1 MLSRD
6 PASFFILCYPAISM
20 SFQSVATNISRFDIE
35 DKNVHGY
42 MVRMS
47 RQGKRVSKFFSDSHW
62 GSKKAALQAAK
73 ETQAKL
79 LKQLGPIQSSTRGQV
94 TSRNSTGQ
102 VGVHVAYSV
111 DSRYTGCEYYAYC
124 ASWVGDDGKRKK
136 VSFAWN
142 RYGKENAWELA
153 CLARE
158 KLNTDRDKVV
168 ALLER
173 KLGKKLTLPES
184 TSKKSSTATSKVT
197 KTPAKKKGIRKA
209 APKAAAS
216 KASAVKAKAAANRGA
231 AAKAVKKPAKKR
243 K

>member
-1 MLSRD
+1 
-6 PASFFILCYPAISM
+6 M

-42 MVRMS
+42 MVRIS
-47 RQGKRVSKFFSDSHW
+47 RKGKRVSKFFSDLQW

-79 LKQLGPIQSSTRGQV
+79 LKQLGPIQASTRGQV

-102 VGVHVAYSV
+102 VGVHVAYTA
-111 DSRYTGCEYYAYC
+111 DSRYAGCEYYAYC
-124 ASWVGDDGKRKK
+124 ASWVDDDGKRKK

-153 CLARE
+153 CLARQ

-168 ALLER
+168 AMLER
-173 KLGKKLTLPES
+173 KLGKKLVLADSATAKSENAA
-184 TSKKSSTATSKVT
+184 TKATKK
-197 KTPAKKKGIRKA
+197 PAKKKAAKKAVKQA

-216 KASAVKAKAAANRGA
+216 KTSKVKAKVAAKRGS

>member
-1 MLSRD
+1 
-6 PASFFILCYPAISM
+6 M

-47 RQGKRVSKFFSDSHW
+47 RQGKRVSKFFSDLTF
-62 GSKKAALQAAK
+62 GSKRAALQAAK
-73 ETQAKL
+73 EMQAKL
-79 LKQLGPIQSSTRGQV
+79 LKQMGPIQSSTRGVV

-102 VGVHVAYSV
+102 VGVHVAYSA
-111 DSRYTGCEYYAYC
+111 DSRYQGCEYYAYC
-124 ASWVGDDGKRKK
+124 ASWVTEEGKRQK
-136 VSFAWN
+136 VSFSWN

-158 KLNTDRDKVV
+158 KMLNDGAKVL

-173 KLGKKLTLPES
+173 KLGKKLVLPTAES
-184 TSKKSSTATSKVT
+184 TTSSTKKTAAKKTATKPAKVSGKSAGVKKKAAKKVSVAKSVASETAKTKSKVAV
-197 KTPAKKKGIRKA
+197 KR
-209 APKAAAS
+209 AAAT
-216 KASAVKAKAAANRGA
+216 KAT
-231 AAKAVKKPAKKR
+231 KKPAKKR